1 MILIIPKMA
10 KSTTLPYKI
19 PIREKTGLGAETGER
34 GIIFFYY
41 LLDYKKPVPP
51 GPHNTCHHTLPEH
64 TLSNPCYHSLPARW
78 VFQKKLYTFV
88 STVHICKQQGM
99 RKGTG
104 RVPVPYTISI

>member
-41 LLDYKKPVPP
+41 LLDYKKPVPLAP
-51 GPHNTCHHTLPEH
+51 TTLATTRFPSTPSQ
-64 TLSNPCYHSLPARW
+64 TLATTH
-78 VFQKKLYTFV
+78 FQPVGFSKKSCTHLYPQFTFV
-88 STVHICKQQGM
+88 NN
-99 RKGTG
+99 RA
-104 RVPVPYTISI
+104 